1 VIPAHTPA
9 YYKKLKIC
17 WSDNAES
24 RPNFIQTTDRIRSK
38 QIQDTKAVPA
48 RVVVEDYSVNE
59 RAMQEKAEK
68 EKQKEVELR
77 AKKDQ
82 DKKEKEQLQKVKQE
96 TRKKQITE
104 NKEHLPESRTTR
116 TSLPSSPVKT
126 STTTLSSS
134 ATQTPTPTPPPTPV
148 TPTPTTPTM
157 YTPAS
162 VPTRSEEHMSS
173 ITLGV
178 GRNHHDLSRLG
189 NNLQKTMSQEE
200 KNRAL
205 NKSPSARGKGDQRP
219 PPSKGL

>member
-1 VIPAHTPA
+1 
-9 YYKKLKIC
+9 
-17 WSDNAES
+17 
-24 RPNFIQTTDRIRSK
+24 
-38 QIQDTKAVPA
+38 
-48 RVVVEDYSVNE
+48 
-59 RAMQEKAEK
+59 MQEKAEK
-68 EKQKEVELR
+68 EKQKETELR

-82 DKKEKEQLQKVKQE
+82 EKKVKEQLQKVKQE

-104 NKEHLPESRTTR
+104 NKEHLPESRKTR
-116 TSLPSSPVKT
+116 TSLPSSPVTT
-126 STTTLSSS
+126 STTSTTSLSTSL
-134 ATQTPTPTPPPTPV
+134 TQTPTPTPTPPSTPV
-148 TPTPTTPTM
+148 PPTPTTPTHTM

-189 NNLQKTMSQEE
+189 NLQKTMSQEE